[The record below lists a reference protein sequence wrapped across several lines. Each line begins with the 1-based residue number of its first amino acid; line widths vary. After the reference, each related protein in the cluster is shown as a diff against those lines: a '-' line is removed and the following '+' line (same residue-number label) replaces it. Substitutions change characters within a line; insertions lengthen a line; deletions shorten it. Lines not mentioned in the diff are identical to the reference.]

1 MIKIMLLK
9 DENLTTISGQ
19 KELISKVENETK
31 DCIIFSNKGC
41 ATGDI
46 ITIGNDEVGIENALV
61 KDLFLGAEEFHYRFT
76 FWEVEMN
83 EENPTQEQI
92 IQYIKA
98 KQPKLSDNS
107 IKEYI
112 QYSSF
117 HDMVGLRWIN
127 ADRAK
132 EICSQLTDK
141 TIFEEVER
149 LEGEMKKIG
158 ILFEDWRTAEDK
170 EMVNT
175 LLSYAKT
182 AAENGTGIIYAN
194 FYELE
199 QY

>member
-1 MIKIMLLK
+1 MIKILLLK
-9 DENLTTISGQ
+9 EEYLTTMSGQ
-19 KELISKVENETK
+19 KELVSKVENETK
-31 DCIIFSNKGC
+31 DCVIFSNKGC

-46 ITIGNDEVGIENALV
+46 IVIGNDECTIENELV
-61 KDLFLGAEEFHYRFT
+61 KDLFLGAEEFNYRFT

-83 EENPTQEQI
+83 KENPTHEQI
-92 IQYIKA
+92 VQYIKA
-98 KQPKLSDNS
+98 KQPKLSNS
-107 IKEYI
+107 SIEEYI

-132 EICSQLTDK
+132 EICSQLTAK

-149 LEGEMKKIG
+149 LEGEMKKMG
-158 ILFEDWRTAEDK
+158 ILFEDWKTAEDK
-170 EMVNT
+170 EMVDT

-194 FYELE
+194 FFYEE
-199 QY
+199 EW